1 MDMTPQPNLTAEEA
15 PQSVNSQEQIQTT
28 VRALRALLEGEAE
41 EQRETFAY
49 LKQVLEMR
57 TVSPRVGSFHEAGD
71 RPGYKA
77 CGHDHQSQCVGNQ
90 SRMLSVDGIS
100 GAARGTGLGARD
112 CRLRSAARTTP
123 GQLCVGVL
131 VLSHFEFEGFR
142 TVMPAQAGI
151 QGDQAAASGYSAW
164 IPAFAGMTQH
174 SSPPQNHHDRL

>member
-1 MDMTPQPNLTAEEA
+1 
-15 PQSVNSQEQIQTT
+15 
-28 VRALRALLEGEAE
+28 
-41 EQRETFAY
+41 
-49 LKQVLEMR
+49 
-57 TVSPRVGSFHEAGD
+57 
-71 RPGYKA
+71 
-77 CGHDHQSQCVGNQ
+77 
-90 SRMLSVDGIS
+90 MLSVDGIS

-151 QGDQAAASGYSAW
+151 QGDQAAASGYAAW

-174 SSPPQNHHDRL
+174 SSTPQNHHHDRLLGCWWALPTLLI